1 MFNNEVYDGSSVNG
15 VWGQGMNE
23 MNWEVGQVLDA
34 VRANNIEKDTLVFF
48 TRRAAPNGR
57 SVDSS
62 HRR

>member
-34 VRANNIEKDTLVFF
+34 VRANNIEKNTLVFF
-48 TRRAAPNGR
+48 TRCAAPNGR